1 MRDGCESKRKLLDTL
16 FEFAPDVGET
26 TVDGD
31 TDAEEANGGV
41 EEVPPDGPA

>member
-1 MRDGCESKRKLLDTL
+1 L